1 MVAPFVKI
9 AKLSHCSSEKITTKE
24 LVVMGHIFALSSV
37 FFWSALYVCVKVLLE
52 SFSPF
57 ELLILQFA
65 LGYVILLF
73 YRPKYLRLPL
83 QDELRIACAGLC
95 GISIYNLFLNLAME
109 QTAVSNVS
117 IIIATAPLF
126 TGIFSF
132 ILQIEK
138 PYANFFL
145 GFVLCIS
152 GVVLLS
158 EGFSIN
164 PVGDVLALISA
175 VGWGAYSVLIVRIL
189 GKHYDLVLVTRRMIF
204 YGIVFLLPGFLV
216 FDFRPNLAALG
227 DPKVSLNL
235 VLVALFA
242 SGLCFILWNRA
253 TTLIGAIKTNIYV
266 YLTPIITIFV
276 AMILLDERIGFWGVA
291 GVALTLLGIALS
303 EWRKGT

>member
-1 MVAPFVKI
+1 MIK
-9 AKLSHCSSEKITTKE
+9 
-24 LVVMGHIFALSSV
+24 GHIFALSSV

-65 LGYVILLF
+65 LGYVMLLL

-109 QTAVSNVS
+109 QTTASNVS

-145 GFVLCIS
+145 GFVLCIA
-152 GVVLLS
+152 GVALLS

-189 GKHYDLVLVTRRMIF
+189 ARRYDLVLVTRRMIF
-204 YGIVFLLPGFLV
+204 YGVVFLLPGFLV
-216 FDFRPNLAALG
+216 FDFSPNLAALG

-235 VLVALFA
+235 TLVALFA
-242 SGLCFILWNRA
+242 SGLCFVLWNRA

-276 AMILLDERIGFWGVA
+276 AMILLGERIGFSGVV
-291 GVALTLLGIALS
+291 GVVLTLLGVALS
-303 EWRKGT
+303 EWRKEQA

>member
-1 MVAPFVKI
+1 MIK
-9 AKLSHCSSEKITTKE
+9 
-24 LVVMGHIFALSSV
+24 GHIFALSSV

-65 LGYVILLF
+65 LGYVMLLL

-109 QTAVSNVS
+109 QTTASNVS

-138 PYANFFL
+138 PYINFFL
-145 GFVLCIS
+145 GFVLCIA
-152 GVVLLS
+152 GVALLS
-158 EGFSIN
+158 QGFSIK

-175 VGWGAYSVLIVRIL
+175 LGWGAYSVLIVRIL
-189 GKHYDLVLVTRRMIF
+189 AREYDLVLITRRMIF
-204 YGIVFLLPGFLV
+204 YGIVFLLPGFLL
-216 FDFRPNLAALG
+216 FDFSPNLTALS
-227 DPKVSLNL
+227 DPKVSINL
-235 VLVALFA
+235 LVVAFFA

-253 TTLIGAIKTNIYV
+253 TTLIGAIQTNIYV

-276 AMILLDERIGFWGVA
+276 AMILLGERIGLMGFV
-291 GVALTLLGIALS
+291 GVALTLLGVALS
-303 EWRKGT
+303 EWRKK